1 MCMKQNVHHLRLT
14 NKELPE
20 NAHHLRLTN
29 KEISENSHHFDQ
41 SECSEFSKS
50 DI

>member
-1 MCMKQNVHHLRLT
+1 MCMKQNTHHQRLT

-20 NAHHLRLTN
+20 N
-29 KEISENSHHFDQ
+29 SHHSNQ

>member
-1 MCMKQNVHHLRLT
+1 MCMKQNAQHLRQT

-20 NAHHLRLTN
+20 N
-29 KEISENSHHFDQ
+29 SHHSDQ

>member
-1 MCMKQNVHHLRLT
+1 MKQ
-14 NKELPE
+14 

-29 KEISENSHHFDQ
+29 KELSENSNHSGQ

>member
-1 MCMKQNVHHLRLT
+1 MKQ
-14 NKELPE
+14 

-29 KEISENSHHFDQ
+29 KEFPENSYHFDQ
-41 SECSEFSKS
+41 SECSEFSKN

>member
-1 MCMKQNVHHLRLT
+1 MCMKQNAQHLRLT

-20 NAHHLRLTN
+20 N
-29 KEISENSHHFDQ
+29 SHHSNQ
-41 SECSEFSKS
+41 SECSEFSKN

>member
-1 MCMKQNVHHLRLT
+1 MCMKQNAHHLRLT

-20 NAHHLRLTN
+20 
-29 KEISENSHHFDQ
+29 SSHHSDQ
-41 SECSEFSKS
+41 SECSELSKS

>member
-1 MCMKQNVHHLRLT
+1 MCMKQ
-14 NKELPE
+14 
-20 NAHHLRLTN
+20 NAHHLRLIN
-29 KEISENSHHFDQ
+29 KEFPENSHHSDQ

>member
-14 NKELPE
+14 NKELLE
-20 NAHHLRLTN
+20 NAHH
-29 KEISENSHHFDQ
+29 SDQ
-41 SECSEFSKS
+41 SECSEFSKT

>member
-1 MCMKQNVHHLRLT
+1 MCMKQ
-14 NKELPE
+14 

-29 KEISENSHHFDQ
+29 KELSENSHHSGQ
-41 SECSEFSKS
+41 SECSEFSKN

>member
-20 NAHHLRLTN
+20 NSQH
-29 KEISENSHHFDQ
+29 SDQ
-41 SECSEFSKS
+41 SERSEFSKS

>member
-1 MCMKQNVHHLRLT
+1 MKQNAQHLRLT

-20 NAHHLRLTN
+20 N
-29 KEISENSHHFDQ
+29 SHHSDQ

>member
-1 MCMKQNVHHLRLT
+1 MCMKQNVHYLRLT

-20 NAHHLRLTN
+20 NAHH
-29 KEISENSHHFDQ
+29 SDQ

>member
-1 MCMKQNVHHLRLT
+1 MCMKQ
-14 NKELPE
+14 
-20 NAHHLRLTN
+20 NAHHLRLTS
-29 KEISENSHHFDQ
+29 KEIPENPHHSDL